1 MALNGQAIA
10 GPDMLAQLNQT
21 FGAYGVG
28 RGIYTGNTIVG
39 LKGRIVFECPGI
51 EALLVAHR
59 GLEELTL
66 TKAQASFKQDA
77 ARQWTDLV
85 FGGFFHEPLR
95 HDLEAFWSP
104 TKRTSPAP

>member
-10 GPDMLAQLNQT
+10 GPDMLAAAEPNL
-21 FGAYGVG
+21 GAYGVG

-59 GLEELTL
+59 VL
-66 TKAQASFKQDA
+66 KNS
-77 ARQWTDLV
+77 
-85 FGGFFHEPLR
+85 H
-95 HDLEAFWSP
+95 
-104 TKRTSPAP
+104 